1 LANHTDSFQKAKEY
15 AFLLLKFR
23 LRSEKEIAER
33 LKKKKFTPEAIDQTV
48 YFLKSKGFID
58 DGLFAKAWIDSRLKK
73 PFGLNR
79 VIRELRIKG
88 IAEETIQGQVS
99 GLKEDYSEKEVV
111 FGLAKERSKRL
122 KGVEPQKARQRL
134 YGYLL
139 RRGFSV
145 DTVID
150 AISKLDKK

>member
-1 LANHTDSFQKAKEY
+1 MSDDVLFQKAKAY

-23 LRSEKEIAER
+23 LRSEKEIVER
-33 LKKKKFTPEAIDQTV
+33 LKKKKFAPEVIDQTV
-48 YFLKSKGFID
+48 SFLKSKSFID
-58 DGLFAKAWIDSRLKK
+58 DGLFAKAWVDSRLKK

-79 VIRELRIKG
+79 VVRELRIKG
-88 IAEETIQGQVS
+88 ITEEIIQGQVNCF
-99 GLKEDYSEKEVV
+99 KEDYPEKEIV
-111 FGLAKERSKRL
+111 FALAKERSKRF

-150 AISKLDKK
+150 AIDKLDKK